1 MLYKYYFLWY
11 LLIMLIRNLMELRHL
26 PAEEIVAANEDST
39 RELFETASRMEHPD
53 IVIIPACNEQRDL
66 PATLLSLSRASRP
79 VIPVVVENGSN
90 AKDKTFEYAERMGAI
105 ALHCEPAKMR
115 ATQIGLQFA
124 RDRFPEQPVVHFG
137 DADNLYP
144 RICLAAIAEATQKAN
159 IRNQD
164 NGALVFG
171 MGAYDHGSSVVV
183 DLMRSGR
190 VLRKAISRQLKSEAP
205 MPYGFNYALH
215 LGEGEELAEAMY
227 TLSPLLFVREES
239 EICKVAISAGAIISQ
254 LVRPSAYV
262 LTRGDLIKSREEWRD
277 FKGAS
282 MDTKTKY
289 YKRSYPEVDFEPNSN
304 GREPKG

>member
-1 MLYKYYFLWY
+1 MQ
-11 LLIMLIRNLMELRHL
+11 ICSLMELRHL

-39 RELFETASRMEHPD
+39 RELFETASRMKDPD

-66 PATLLSLSRASRP
+66 PAALLSLSRASRP
-79 VIPVVVENGSN
+79 VIPVVVENGSST
-90 AKDKTFEYAERMGAI
+90 KDKTFEYAERMGAI

-115 ATQIGLQFA
+115 ATQVGLHFA
-124 RDRFPEQPVVHFG
+124 RDRFPKQPVVHFG

-144 RICLAAIAEATQKAN
+144 PICLAAISGAAQKAN
-159 IRNQD
+159 ILNQG

-171 MGAYDHGSSVVV
+171 MGAYDHGSSLVV

-190 VLRKAISRQLKSEAP
+190 VLRKAILRKLRSEAP

-215 LGEGEELAEAMY
+215 LGRAEELAEAMY
-227 TLSPLLFVREES
+227 TLNPLLFVREES
-239 EICKVAISAGAIISQ
+239 EICKAAISAVATISQ

-262 LTRGDLIKSREEWRD
+262 LTRGDLIKSRQEWRD

-289 YKRSYPEVDFEPNSN
+289 YKRSYPKVDFEPNTN
-304 GREPKG
+304 GREPKV